1 MSTKPATPKPYRFT
15 PEHVGHIDEAL
26 RHLERARRA
35 CQSAKEFAEWAN
47 NIDRGAD
54 RPTNGK
60 TATEMSAELRLN
72 ANRNR
77 LEAIEEARKGFA
89 VLRTVGPRSR

>member
-15 PEHVGHIDEAL
+15 PEHVGHINEAL

-35 CQSAKEFAEWAN
+35 CQSAQEMAEWAN
-47 NIDRGAD
+47 NIERGAD
-54 RPTNGK
+54 TPTNGR
-60 TATEMSAELRLN
+60 TPEEMSADLRVH